1 LAGATVLL
9 GTGPAAPAASPH
21 LRVSFPA
28 TDGVTLRGR
37 LWARGKTAVVLSHML
52 GTDQS
57 TWADFAGHLAA
68 RGYTVLT
75 FDFRGVGESSGRF
88 VIRHVSRDTLG
99 AVRFIRRRDPAKVV
113 LVGASMGGTS
123 SLVVAG
129 QTPVDGVVAI
139 ASGMTFQGLDVRPY
153 LPNLRMPKLF
163 IVGSGDAP
171 FNQSAR
177 TMHARTPDPK
187 RLLEIPTAVH
197 GTYMFQT
204 KHKAAIY
211 RGIIEFLTFVTV
223 RT

>member
-1 LAGATVLL
+1 
-9 GTGPAAPAASPH
+9 
-21 LRVSFPA
+21 
-28 TDGVTLRGR
+28 
-37 LWARGKTAVVLSHML
+37 
-52 GTDQS
+52 
-57 TWADFAGHLAA
+57 
-68 RGYTVLT
+68 
-75 FDFRGVGESSGRF
+75 
-88 VIRHVSRDTLG
+88 
-99 AVRFIRRRDPAKVV
+99 V

>member
-1 LAGATVLL
+1 M
-9 GTGPAAPAASPH
+9 
-21 LRVSFPA
+21 
-28 TDGVTLRGR
+28 RGR
-37 LWARGKTAVVLSHML
+37 LWVRGKTAVVLSHMI

-57 TWADFAGHLAA
+57 SWSDLAGHLAA

-75 FDFRGVGESSGRF
+75 FDFRGVGESSGHF

-113 LVGASMGGTS
+113 LIGASIGGTS
-123 SLVVAG
+123 SLMAAG
-129 QTPVDGVVAI
+129 EAPVDGVVAI

-153 LPNLRMPKLF
+153 LPRLRMPKLF

-177 TMHARTPDPK
+177 TMHARTPHPK
-187 RLLEIPTAVH
+187 RLLEISTAVH

-204 KHKAAIY
+204 RHKATIY